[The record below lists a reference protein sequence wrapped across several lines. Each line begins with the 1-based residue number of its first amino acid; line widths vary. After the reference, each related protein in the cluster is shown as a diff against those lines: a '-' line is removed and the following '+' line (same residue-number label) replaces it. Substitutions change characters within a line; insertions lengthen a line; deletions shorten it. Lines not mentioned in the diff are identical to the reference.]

1 MKEKSVL
8 VRRSHKRMSVAR
20 STHPGVRTALKLDR
34 AAQIIE
40 KKLESEPLILELL
53 VGSAVKGQAQRPM
66 WDALH
71 VAAVRDGRVAELGA
85 AYDHLLLSTKMKLL
99 LAPILAEV
107 LTRAAAFFEEIAVDA
122 DKAAT
127 LLQRALTAAPA
138 STEAFTRLE
147 GLLTARQ
154 DTRALIDFYMGASG
168 HRPTVEE
175 QLALLRRAAELA
187 EFVPD
192 KPEQAIHLYQQIVR
206 LDPSDRVATEAL
218 EAHYL
223 RSGRV
228 KDAAKWLEQV
238 LASRPSRRDADEL
251 ALRERLLRLYCEEL
265 DERDRALPHAEV
277 LLAHDA
283 THGAALDAARSLLA
297 HRALGPRAAAAVA
310 GALDRS
316 GDFADAAAVLES
328 QLTSVRGA
336 KRLELVKR
344 LAALKQDQLAD
355 PEGALPLLEEAI
367 GSDISDEE
375 VRRRFREVNA
385 ALGRGTEAVKLLA
398 SAAANVKDP
407 ATRLGIEAELGQ
419 FALERGD
426 SAGARAAFEK
436 VLAASAGESSM
447 LVAAR
452 GLAAVYSEGEA
463 AQLAGALDVV
473 ARLEKDETAR
483 WAATERLAHLYQ
495 DRLNDPQRAVLAW
508 KELIGSPLSGR
519 ALDALEALYHATG
532 DDEQLA
538 AILELR
544 SVGSADEKE
553 ARSLATRAAQLR
565 AGRAPDGRAALAI
578 WRELLQTHGPA
589 REVHAQL
596 FPLLEKDG
604 AFAELAEVLRQEI
617 ALAPRE
623 EHAELLT
630 RLGMVLLKQLKDAA
644 GALEAFRAVLA
655 LDPHATTARKA
666 VEALLKIP
674 DSALG
679 AAELL
684 EPIYR
689 QDQHWAGLLAVLEA
703 RVKATTAVEGRLS
716 ILEEMT
722 TILDQN
728 QGDVTRAL
736 KVAGEALRIAV
747 GNKSGRVADW
757 VARVERL
764 SEKAAQPVLLAAVL
778 SRALGDHAVDS
789 EAFFLLATR
798 AGDALLASGEA
809 PKALV
814 LYRAAA
820 EYKPTDLALKERIEG
835 LVIEQG
841 SVEDRIAVYRA
852 GLERSN
858 DVKSRRQNLHA
869 IARIQSQEAA
879 DDPAA
884 IATLRILLAETPTDI
899 AAEDALFDG
908 LGRLSDHAGLCLE
921 LEGRAA
927 AAEGDRRTALLV
939 RLADVAAKSGQ
950 LERAL
955 GHYRELLAGARIG
968 DDVLDAIERTAQAAG
983 SAETLRDLLE
993 RRILSANDAQKEVAW
1008 LEQLG
1013 DLYAARLGN
1022 LDGAVTAFKR
1032 AADLAATAKL
1042 GGDILR
1048 RLSERMFALFPGDRQ
1063 AGERLIEI
1071 YREAGEWNR
1080 IPAVY
1085 DALLEHI
1092 VDERDAVKVVL
1103 DMEPAAIH
1111 AGASRQFG
1119 TAVDSALRRYVR
1131 AFTVHAQNLLAAK
1144 ARVLSI
1150 DAGRADE
1157 VGTIL
1162 RALIA
1167 SADDG
1172 ATFAHAFDAFL
1183 VQAPSNESRRADA
1196 QWLAAWRNNDP
1207 QSLDRTGAL
1216 LAGAKAHESVR
1227 NLPAAVEAYRR
1238 VLEYDSECI
1247 TARFAIVRLLLDL
1260 ENTEGALTAL
1270 SDLRERTQGAV
1281 RAGIELRMGHL
1292 LSEKLDRT
1300 DEALAVILPV
1310 LEASPSDPTALPI
1323 LQRALGRASS
1333 RPRAAALLERAS
1345 EAAPTKERAATI
1357 LRVLLGAPADTPE
1370 LMEGRKGW
1378 YKRLLDLLADRPD
1391 EALFTALQAAAD
1403 FPDAQF
1409 FWDAAEQLARSLRR
1423 PQPVMDG
1430 YRAMLERHVE
1440 PDVAEWVARRAVDF
1454 YEEWFEDPEGAISL
1468 LQRIQALPG
1477 GAWAFERLKLAFI
1490 SGERYGELLS
1500 LYDQA
1505 IDKAPGSDQAELLEE
1520 AAEAARNFARDSD
1533 RAIAYLE
1540 RLSAI
1545 RTADVATLAA
1555 LERLY
1560 EKRGH
1565 HQRLVALLEMR
1576 LDATSDV
1583 DAAQAIR
1590 ARMAGLLLGMGN
1602 QVKALVLVEQMLA
1615 ANPASDEG
1623 YGLLR
1628 RVILPEEVVPVP
1640 KLSMAPSGVSRSSAP
1655 KLDAVEPKPLTP
1667 NLVER
1672 AASLLKPRYLME
1684 EKIEDVVRIIEV
1696 ELAAADSDA
1705 ERTVL
1710 YQQRARLHLEELGE
1724 IGLAF
1729 DSYVTLVALEPEVEE
1744 HRRMLAD
1751 LAGRLDRHERLA
1763 DALVDAAQR
1772 SADPVLKARLRVEAG
1787 RVYRD
1792 QIGDAPR
1799 AIELFSSVVDTSDLA
1814 ADIVLPAARELE
1826 PLLASQHVAAERCAV
1841 LDKIAA
1847 LEKNKTAR
1855 RDALGEV
1862 ARISGAVL
1870 ADPDRAARAWKARL
1884 DDDATDREAL
1894 DGLVAVFEAARR
1906 WGDLI
1911 DALDKR
1917 AALAE
1922 SAVARADRA
1931 RIAAVFAE
1939 ELDAV
1944 GQAIATWIDIRR
1956 AFGPD
1961 EESFTK
1967 LSALLDGTGRFEDLA
1982 KLLQEEIEAARDA
1995 ERRVKLWGSLGDLCR
2010 ERLRDIERAAKAYAE
2025 ALRLDPADPKSRQG
2039 LTDAQDRSEVRSLAQ
2054 HALARAFVAREEW
2067 DNAADLAA
2075 KLPQGEEL
2083 PGDIARAFWWGVA
2096 GFQRDIRS
2104 DLATAEPALVRAL
2117 GYDPTS
2123 VQILEAL
2130 AAVQGRT
2137 PGRAYVL
2144 TTVRLSEVK
2153 GGDLRLLKEAADV
2166 AVRGR
2171 DEPSLAPMVCAK
2183 LFDLALAHWSDD
2195 KSGSSAAKTTE
2206 ALASWALEQLI
2217 VLADESGDVA
2227 RAIEL
2232 LRRGASLPFDRGA
2245 KRRMKQKAA
2254 QRTAEKLG
2262 DADTAIAIYR
2272 DVFKEDASD
2281 PVASGSVTA
2290 FADLLERRGLY
2301 DELAALWEQQA
2312 AAMAGADPTAA
2323 AELWDRSATLA
2334 EERLSDQTRAITNH
2348 KRGAELGGLRSLEA
2362 LARLYE
2368 RRGEPKE
2375 AAAVLERI
2383 CELCPA
2389 DMVVANTLRLAD
2401 AYVADRDKGVARSR
2415 LEQAVE
2421 RFRDADTLS
2430 QRLQQLYLDEQA
2442 WDVLADFLSTQ
2453 ADHAKDTPKRLSYLT
2468 QAVEVQA
2475 NKLKSAEGVIPLLRQ
2490 VIELEPENATPR
2502 LQLANALIETKRA
2515 GEAVAILD
2523 AQLVHYGTRKPKD
2536 RALVHHALARALAGS
2551 DKKRALKE
2559 LEQAARI
2566 DPSHPEI
2573 LYMLAQLAHA
2583 EGKLDLAN
2591 HTYQALLTLRRS
2603 AREEVDRL
2611 ISRADLFKAL
2621 ADIAERK
2628 NDPDRA
2634 AELRAS
2640 AADERD
2646 GS

>member
-1 MKEKSVL
+1 
-8 VRRSHKRMSVAR
+8 MSVAR
-20 STHPGVRTALKLDR
+20 STHPLRTALKLDR

-40 KKLESEPLILELL
+40 SKLESEPLILELL
-53 VGSAVKGQAQRPM
+53 VSSAVKGQAQRQM

-85 AYDHLLLSTKMKLL
+85 AYDQLLQSTKMKLL
-99 LAPILAEV
+99 LAPLLAEV
-107 LTRAAAFFEEIAVDA
+107 LTRSAAFFEEIGADV
-122 DKAAT
+122 DKAT
-127 LLQRALTAAPA
+127 MLLQRALTASPTSA
-138 STEAFTRLE
+138 EAFARME
-147 GLLTARQ
+147 GLLTSRQ
-154 DTRALIDFYMGASG
+154 DTRALIDFYAGAAG

-192 KPEQAIHLYQQIVR
+192 KPEQAIQLYQQIVR
-206 LDPSDRVATEAL
+206 LDPGDRVATEAL

-228 KDAAKWLEQV
+228 KEAAKWLEQV
-238 LASRPSRRDADEL
+238 LASRPSKRDADEL

-277 LLAHDA
+277 LLAQDP
-283 THGAALDAARSLLA
+283 THAAALDAARSLLT
-297 HRALGPRAAAAVA
+297 HRALGPRAATAVA
-310 GALDRS
+310 SALDRS
-316 GDFADAAAVLES
+316 GDFADAASVLES

-355 PEGALPLLEEAI
+355 LEGALPLLEEAI
-367 GSDISDEE
+367 GGDISDEE
-375 VRRRFREVNA
+375 VRRRYREVSA
-385 ALGRGTEAVKLLA
+385 ALGRGTDAVKLLA

-426 SAGARAAFEK
+426 STGARAAFEK
-436 VLAASAGESSM
+436 VLAAGAGESSM
-447 LVAAR
+447 LIAAR
-452 GLAAVYSEGEA
+452 GLASVYDEGEA
-463 AQLAGALDVV
+463 TKLAGALEFV
-473 ARLEKDETAR
+473 ARLEKDDTAR
-483 WAATERLAHLYQ
+483 WAAAERLAQLYQ
-495 DRLNDPQRAVLAW
+495 STLNDPQRAVSAW
-508 KELIGSPLSGR
+508 KGLIGSPLSGR
-519 ALDALEALYHATG
+519 ALDALEMLYHSTG

-538 AILELR
+538 SILELR
-544 SVGSADEKE
+544 SVGSGDEQE

-565 AGRAPDGRAALAI
+565 AGRAVDTQGALAI
-578 WRELLQTHGPA
+578 WRELLQTHGPS
-589 REVHAQL
+589 REVHGHL
-596 FPLLEKDG
+596 LPLLEKES
-604 AFAELAEVLRQEI
+604 AFAELAEVLRQEVL
-617 ALAPRE
+617 LAPRE
-623 EHAELLT
+623 EHADLLT
-630 RLGMVLLKQLKDAA
+630 RLGMLLLKHLKDIA
-644 GALEAFRAVLA
+644 GALQAFRAVLA
-655 LDPHATTARKA
+655 LDPRAATARKA
-666 VEALLKIP
+666 VEGLLKVP
-674 DSALG
+674 DAALG

-689 QDQHWAGLLAVLEA
+689 QDQHWPGLLTVLEA
-703 RVKATTAVEGRLS
+703 RVKATTALDGRMAILDEMTV
-716 ILEEMT
+716 ILE
-722 TILDQN
+722 QN

-747 GNKSGRVADW
+747 GNKSAQVGRW
-757 VARVERL
+757 IARVEQL
-764 SEKAAQPVLLAAVL
+764 SDKAGQPALLAAVL

-809 PKALV
+809 PKALA
-814 LYRAAA
+814 LYRMAA
-820 EYKPTDLALKERIEG
+820 EYKPADLALKERIEG

-852 GLERSN
+852 GLERSS
-858 DVKSRRQNLHA
+858 DVKTRRQHMYA
-869 IARIQSQEAA
+869 IARIQSQEAG
-879 DDPAA
+879 DDAA
-884 IATLRILLAETPTDI
+884 SAATLRALLAETPSDVV
-899 AAEDALFDG
+899 AEDALFDA
-908 LGRLSDHAGLCLE
+908 LGRLGDNAGLYQE

-927 AAEGDRRTALLV
+927 GADGERRTALLV
-939 RLADVAAKSGQ
+939 RMADVAARGGQ

-955 GHYRELLAGARIG
+955 GHYRELLSSARLG
-968 DDVLDAIERTAQAAG
+968 DDVLDAIERTALAAG

-993 RRILSANDAQKEVAW
+993 RRILGATDARQEMAW

-1013 DLYAARLGN
+1013 DLHAGKLGN
-1022 LDGAVTAFKR
+1022 VEGAVTAFKR
-1032 AADLAATAKL
+1032 AADLAVTAKL
-1042 GGDILR
+1042 GGDVMR
-1048 RLSERMFALFPGDRQ
+1048 RLYERLFALFPRDRE
-1063 AGERLIEI
+1063 AAERLIEI

-1080 IPAVY
+1080 IPAIY
-1085 DALLEHI
+1085 DTLLEHI
-1092 VDERDAVKVVL
+1092 ADERDAIKVVL
-1103 DMEPAAIH
+1103 DMEVAALH
-1111 AGASRQFG
+1111 AGASRQFA

-1131 AFTVHAQNLLAAK
+1131 AFTSHAQNLLAAK

-1150 DAGRADE
+1150 DVTRGNE
-1157 VGTIL
+1157 VGTIF
-1162 RALIA
+1162 RALVA

-1172 ATFAHAFDAFL
+1172 ASF
-1183 VQAPSNESRRADA
+1183 VQAFQDFLAKTPHSDSRRADA
-1196 QWLAAWRNNDP
+1196 QWLAAWQNHDP
-1207 QSLDRTGAL
+1207 LGLDRTGAL
-1216 LAGAKAHESVR
+1216 LAAGKAHESVR

-1260 ENTEGALTAL
+1260 ENIEGALTAL

-1292 LSEKLDRT
+1292 LSEKLDR
-1300 DEALAVILPV
+1300 DDDALAVILPV
-1310 LEASPSDPTALPI
+1310 LEASPADPTALPI

-1333 RPRAAALLERAS
+1333 RPRAAAMLERAS
-1345 EAAPTKERAATI
+1345 EAAPTKDRAATI

-1370 LMEGRKGW
+1370 LMEGRKTW
-1378 YKRLLDLLADRPD
+1378 YKRLLDLLSDRPD
-1391 EALFTALQAAAD
+1391 EALLTALQAAAD
-1403 FPDAQF
+1403 FPEAQL

-1423 PQPVMDG
+1423 PQPAMDA
-1430 YRAMLERHVE
+1430 YRAMLERHLD
-1440 PDVAEWVARRAVDF
+1440 PDVTEWIARRAVDF

-1468 LQRIQALPG
+1468 LHRIQALPG

-1500 LYDQA
+1500 LYDLA
-1505 IDKAPGSDQAELLEE
+1505 IDKAPGSAQAELLEE

-1545 RTADVATLAA
+1545 RAGDASTLSA

-1565 HQRLVALLEMR
+1565 HQRLVALLETR
-1576 LDATSDV
+1576 LDATRDAQ
-1583 DAAQAIR
+1583 AAQAIR

-1602 QVKALVLVEQMLA
+1602 QVNALALVEQMLA
-1615 ANPASDEG
+1615 ADSGSEEAFD
-1623 YGLLR
+1623 LLR
-1628 RVILPEEVVPVP
+1628 RVILPGEVAPLP
-1640 KLSMAPSGVSRSSAP
+1640 KLSLAPSGVSRSSVP
-1655 KLDAVEPKPLTP
+1655 KLDPVEPRPLTP
-1667 NLVER
+1667 HLVER
-1672 AASLLKPRYLME
+1672 AASLLKPRYLMQ

-1696 ELAAADSDA
+1696 ELSAADSDA

-1729 DSYVTLVALEPEVEE
+1729 DSYFILVALEPEVEE
-1744 HRRMLAD
+1744 HRRMLAE
-1751 LAGRLDRHERLA
+1751 LAGRLDRHDRLA

-1772 SADPVLKARLRVEAG
+1772 TADAVLRARLRVDAG

-1799 AIELFSSVVDTSDLA
+1799 AIALFSSVVDTGDLEPEV
-1814 ADIVLPAARELE
+1814 VLAAARELE
-1826 PLLASQHVAAERCAV
+1826 PLLASQHAAAERCAV

-1847 LEKNKTAR
+1847 LEKNKMAR

-1862 ARISGAVL
+1862 ARIASAVL

-1884 DDDATDREAL
+1884 DDDASDREAL

-1922 SAVARADRA
+1922 PAVARADRA
-1931 RIAAVFAE
+1931 RVAAVFSG

-1956 AFGPD
+1956 SFGPD
-1961 EESFTK
+1961 EESFAK
-1967 LSALLDGTGRFEDLA
+1967 LSTLLDGTGRFEDLA
-1982 KLLQEEIEAARDA
+1982 KLLQEEIEAAGAA
-1995 ERRVKLWGSLGDLCR
+1995 ERRVELWGTLGDLCR
-2010 ERLRDIERAAKAYAE
+2010 DRLHDVGRAARAYAE
-2025 ALRLDPADPKSRQG
+2025 ALRLEPADAKSRQG
-2039 LTDAQDRSEVRSLAQ
+2039 LTDAQERPEVRSLAQ
-2054 HALARAFVAREEW
+2054 QALARAYVVGEEW
-2067 DNAADLAA
+2067 ENAAGLAA
-2075 KLPQGEEL
+2075 KLAQGEDV

-2096 GFQRDIRS
+2096 GFQRDIRV
-2104 DLATAEPALVRAL
+2104 DLATAEPAMVRAL
-2117 GYDPTS
+2117 GYDPSS
-2123 VQILEAL
+2123 VEILEAL
-2130 AAVQGRT
+2130 AAVQSRT

-2171 DEPSLAPMVCAK
+2171 DEPSQASMVCAK
-2183 LFDLALAHWSDD
+2183 LFDLALARWSDD
-2195 KSGSSAAKTTE
+2195 KAGSSAAKATE
-2206 ALASWALEQLI
+2206 GLASWALEQLI

-2232 LRRGASLPFDRGA
+2232 LRRGASLPFDRSV
-2245 KRRMKQKAA
+2245 KRGMKQKAA

-2262 DADTAIAIYR
+2262 DADAALAIYR
-2272 DVFKEDASD
+2272 ELFKEDASD
-2281 PVASGSVTA
+2281 AVASGSVAA
-2290 FADLLERRGLY
+2290 FAELLERRSLH

-2312 AAMAGADPTAA
+2312 AGISGADPTAA
-2323 AELWDRSATLA
+2323 AELWDRAATLA
-2334 EERLSDQTRAITNH
+2334 EEKLADQTRAIANH

-2368 RRGEPKE
+2368 RRGEPKD

-2389 DMVVANTLRLAD
+2389 DTVVANTLRLAE

-2421 RFRDADTLS
+2421 RFRDADALS
-2430 QRLQQLYLDEQA
+2430 QRLQQLYLEEQA
-2442 WDVLADFLSTQ
+2442 WDVLADFLATQ
-2453 ADHAKDTPKRLSYLT
+2453 ADHAKDPAKRLIYLS
-2468 QAVEVQA
+2468 QAVEVQT
-2475 NKLKSAEGVIPLLRQ
+2475 NHLKSAEGVIPLLRQ
-2490 VIELEPENATPR
+2490 IIELEPESAAPR
-2502 LQLANALIETKRA
+2502 LQLANAFIATQRGA
-2515 GEAVAILD
+2515 EAVAILD
-2523 AQLVHYGTRKPKD
+2523 VQLVHYGTRKPKD
-2536 RALVHHALARALAGS
+2536 RALVHHALARALQAV
-2551 DKKRALKE
+2551 DRKRALKE

-2566 DPSHPEI
+2566 DPAHAEI
-2573 LYMLAQLAHA
+2573 LYMLADLANA
-2583 EGKLDLAN
+2583 EDKLDLAN

-2603 AREEVDRL
+2603 AREDVDRL

-2621 ADIAERK
+2621 ADLAERK

-2640 AADERD
+2640 AAEERD

>member
-1 MKEKSVL
+1 
-8 VRRSHKRMSVAR
+8 MSVAR

-40 KKLESEPLILELL
+40 SQLESEPLILELL
-53 VGSAVKGQAQRPM
+53 VGSAVKGQAQRQM

-71 VAAVRDGRVAELGA
+71 LAAVRDGRVAELGA
-85 AYDHLLLSTKMKLL
+85 AYDQLLQSTKMKLV
-99 LAPILAEV
+99 LAPISAQV
-107 LTRAAAFFEEIAVDA
+107 LTRAAAFFEEMAVDA
-122 DKAAT
+122 DKAVM
-127 LLQRALTAAPA
+127 LLQRALTVAPA

-154 DTRALIDFYMGASG
+154 DTRTLIDFYTNAAG

-192 KPEQAIHLYQQIVR
+192 KPEQAIQLYQQIVR

-218 EAHYL
+218 ETHFL

-238 LASRPSRRDADEL
+238 LTSRPSKRDADEL
-251 ALRERLLRLYCEEL
+251 ALRARLLRLYCEEL

-277 LLAHDA
+277 LLAQDA
-283 THGAALDAARSLLA
+283 THGPALEAARSLLT
-297 HRALGPRAAAAVA
+297 HRALGPRAASAVA
-310 GALDRS
+310 SALDRS
-316 GDFADAAAVLES
+316 GDFAEAASVLEQ
-328 QLTSVRGA
+328 QLATLRGA

-344 LAALKQDQLAD
+344 LSALKQDQLAD
-355 PEGALPLLEEAI
+355 LAGALPLLEEAI
-367 GSDISDEE
+367 AADISDAE
-375 VRRRFREVNA
+375 VRRRYREVSA
-385 ALGRGTEAVKLLA
+385 ALGRGADAVKLLA
-398 SAAANVKDP
+398 SAAANVKDA

-436 VLAASAGESSM
+436 VLAAAGGDSSM

-452 GLAAVYSEGEA
+452 GLAAVYEEGEA
-463 AQLAGALDVV
+463 GQLAGALEVV
-473 ARLEKDETAR
+473 ARLEKDDSAR

-495 DRLNDPQRAVLAW
+495 GRLDDPHKAVVAW

-519 ALDALEALYHATG
+519 ALDALETLYHATG

-553 ARSLATRAAQLR
+553 ARALATRAAQLR
-565 AGRAPDGRAALAI
+565 AGRAVDGRNALAI
-578 WRELLQTHGPA
+578 WRELLQTHGPS
-589 REVHAQL
+589 REVHAHV
-596 FPLLEKDG
+596 FPLLEKEG
-604 AFAELAEVLRQEI
+604 AFVELAEVLRQEV

-623 EHAELLT
+623 EHADLLT
-630 RLGMVLLKQLKDAA
+630 RLGMLSLKHLKDAA
-644 GALEAFRAVLA
+644 AALEAFRAVLL
-655 LDPHATTARKA
+655 LDPRAATARKA
-666 VEALLKIP
+666 VEGLLKIP
-674 DSALG
+674 DAALG

-689 QDQHWAGLLAVLEA
+689 QDQHWPGLLAVLEA
-703 RVKATTAVEGRLS
+703 RVKATTVLDARLA

-722 TILDQN
+722 AILEQN
-728 QGDVTRAL
+728 QNDVTRAL

-747 GNKSGRVADW
+747 ANKSPAVERWVGRV
-757 VARVERL
+757 EQL
-764 SEKAAQPVLLAAVL
+764 SAKAAQPALLATVL
-778 SRALGDHAVDS
+778 SRALGDHPVDS
-789 EAFFLLATR
+789 EAFFLVATR

-809 PKALV
+809 PKALA

-820 EYKPTDLALKERIEG
+820 AYRPNDLPLKERIEG
-835 LVIEQG
+835 LVMEQG
-841 SVEDRIAVYRA
+841 SVEDRIAVHRA
-852 GLERSN
+852 GLERSS
-858 DVKSRRQNLHA
+858 DVKSRRQNLQA
-869 IARIQSQEAA
+869 IARIQSQEAG
-879 DDPAA
+879 DDAA
-884 IATLRILLAETPTDI
+884 AVATLRVLLAETPHDV
-899 AAEDALFDG
+899 AAEDALFDA
-908 LGRLSDHAGLCLE
+908 LGRRGDHAGLYQE

-927 AAEGDRRTALLV
+927 AADGDRRTALLV
-939 RLADVAAKSGQ
+939 RMADVSARSGQ

-955 GHYRELLAGARIG
+955 GHYRELLSGARLG
-968 DDVLDAIERTAQAAG
+968 DDVLDAIERTAHAA
-983 SAETLRDLLE
+983 ENFDTLRDLLE
-993 RRILSANDAQKEVAW
+993 RRILSASDARQEMAW

-1013 DLYAARLGN
+1013 DLYAEKLGN
-1022 LDGAVTAFKR
+1022 VDGAVTAFKR
-1032 AADLAATAKL
+1032 ACDLATTAKL

-1048 RLSERMFALFPGDRQ
+1048 RLYERMFALFPGDRQ
-1063 AGERLIEI
+1063 AAERLVEI
-1071 YREAGEWNR
+1071 YREAGEWYR
-1080 IPAVY
+1080 IPAIY

-1103 DMEPAAIH
+1103 DMEQSALH
-1111 AGASRQFG
+1111 AGASRQFA

-1131 AFTVHAQNLLAAK
+1131 AFSRYAQDLLAAK
-1144 ARVLSI
+1144 ARVLAI
-1150 DAGRADE
+1150 DATRADE
-1157 VGTIL
+1157 VGTIF

-1172 ATFAHAFDAFL
+1172 ASFAQAFEAFL
-1183 VQAPSNESRRADA
+1183 AKAPNDENRRADG
-1196 QWLAAWRNNDP
+1196 QWVAAWRTSDL
-1207 QSLDRTGAL
+1207 QGLDRTGAL
-1216 LAGAKAHESVR
+1216 LAAAKAHESIR

-1260 ENTEGALTAL
+1260 DHTEAALTAL

-1292 LSEKLDRT
+1292 LSENLDRAG
-1300 DEALAVILPV
+1300 DALAVILPV

-1333 RPRAAALLERAS
+1333 RPRAAAMLERAS
-1345 EAAPTKERAATI
+1345 QAAPTKERAATI

-1370 LMEGRKGW
+1370 LMEGRKVW
-1378 YKRLLDLLADRPD
+1378 YKRLLDLVSDRPD

-1403 FPDAQF
+1403 FAEVPF

-1423 PQPVMDG
+1423 PQPVMDA
-1430 YRAMLERHVE
+1430 YRAMLERHLE
-1440 PDVAEWVARRAVDF
+1440 PELAEWVARRGVDF

-1468 LQRIQALPG
+1468 LQRIQVLPG

-1505 IDKAPGSDQAELLEE
+1505 IDKAPGSGQAELLEE
-1520 AAEAARNFARDSD
+1520 AAEAARNFARDPD
-1533 RAIAYLE
+1533 RAITYLE
-1540 RLSAI
+1540 RLAAI
-1545 RTADVATLAA
+1545 RTGDATTLAA

-1565 HQRLVALLEMR
+1565 HQRLVALLETRM
-1576 LDATSDV
+1576 DATSDV
-1583 DAAQAIR
+1583 QVAQAIR

-1602 QVKALVLVEQMLA
+1602 QVKALALVEQMLA
-1615 ANPASDEG
+1615 ADPGSDEA
-1623 YGLLR
+1623 YDLLR
-1628 RVILPEEVVPVP
+1628 RVILPGEIPALP
-1640 KLSMAPSGVSRSSAP
+1640 GLSMAPSGVSRSSAP
-1655 KLDAVEPKPLTP
+1655 KPDVVEPRPLTP

-1672 AASLLKPRYLME
+1672 SASLLKPRYLMQ
-1684 EKIEDVVRIIEV
+1684 EKIEDVVRIIEI
-1696 ELAAADSDA
+1696 ELAACDSDA

-1729 DSYVTLVALEPEVEE
+1729 DSYVILVALEPEVEE
-1744 HRRMLAD
+1744 HRRMLAE
-1751 LAGRLDRHERLA
+1751 LAGRLDRHDRLA
-1763 DALVDAAQR
+1763 AALVDAAER
-1772 SADPVLKARLRVEAG
+1772 TADPVQKARLRVEAG

-1799 AIELFSSVVDTSDLA
+1799 AIALFSSVVDGRDLA

-1847 LEKNKTAR
+1847 LETNKAAR

-1862 ARISGAVL
+1862 ARMSGAVL
-1870 ADPDRAARAWKARL
+1870 ADPERAARAWRARL

-1894 DGLVAVFEAARR
+1894 DGLVTVFESARR

-1917 AALAE
+1917 AAMAE
-1922 SAVARADRA
+1922 PAVARADRA
-1931 RIAAVFAE
+1931 RIAAVFAG

-1944 GQAIATWIDIRR
+1944 GQAIATWVDIRR

-1961 EESFTK
+1961 EESFSK
-1967 LSALLDGTGRFEDLA
+1967 LSSLLDGTGRFEDLA
-1982 KLLQEEIEAARDA
+1982 KLLHEEIAAAADA
-1995 ERRVKLWGSLGDLCR
+1995 ERRLRLWGSLGDLCR
-2010 ERLRDIERAAKAYAE
+2010 DRLHDIERAAKAYAE
-2025 ALRLDPADPKSRQG
+2025 ALRIQPADLKSRQG
-2039 LTDAQDRSEVRSLAQ
+2039 LLEAQERSEVRSLAQ
-2054 HALARAFVAREEW
+2054 HALARAYVALEEW
-2067 DNAADLAA
+2067 EKAAELAA
-2075 KLPQGEEL
+2075 KLPQGEEV

-2096 GFQRDIRS
+2096 AYQRDARH
-2104 DLATAEPALVRAL
+2104 DLATAEPALIRAL

-2123 VQILEAL
+2123 VEILEAL
-2130 AAVQGRT
+2130 AAVQSRT

-2183 LFDLALAHWSDD
+2183 LFDLALTRWSDD
-2195 KSGSSAAKTTE
+2195 KPGSSAAKSTE
-2206 ALASWALEQLI
+2206 GLASWALEQLI
-2217 VLADESGDVA
+2217 SLADESGDVA

-2232 LRRGASLPFDRGA
+2232 LRRGATLPFDRGA
-2245 KRRMKQKAA
+2245 KRCMKQKAA

-2262 DADTAIAIYR
+2262 DADAALVLYR
-2272 DVFKEDASD
+2272 ELFKEDATD
-2281 PVASGSVTA
+2281 AVAGGSVTA
-2290 FADLLERRGLY
+2290 FAELLERRALY

-2312 AAMAGADPTAA
+2312 AAMAGADPSAA
-2323 AELWDRSATLA
+2323 AELWDRSAALA

-2368 RRGEPKE
+2368 QRGEPKE

-2389 DMVVANTLRLAD
+2389 DTVVANTLRLAA
-2401 AYVADRDKGVARSR
+2401 AYVADGDKGVARSR

-2421 RFRDADTLS
+2421 RFRDADSLS
-2430 QRLQQLYLDEQA
+2430 QRLQQLYVEEQA

-2453 ADHAKDTPKRLSYLT
+2453 ADHAKDPAKRLSYLT
-2468 QAVEVQA
+2468 QAVDVQA
-2475 NKLKSAEGVIPLLRQ
+2475 NKLKSSDGVIPLLRQ
-2490 VIELEPENATPR
+2490 VIELEPESAAPR
-2502 LQLANALIETKRA
+2502 LQLANALIETKRGA
-2515 GEAVAILD
+2515 DAVAILD
-2523 AQLVHYGTRKPKD
+2523 AQLAHYGTRKPKD
-2536 RALVHHALARALAGS
+2536 RALVHHALSRALAES

-2566 DPSHPEI
+2566 DPAHAEI
-2573 LYMLAQLAHA
+2573 LYMLARLAHA

-2603 AREEVDRL
+2603 ARDEVDRL
-2611 ISRADLFKAL
+2611 ISRADLFRAL
-2621 ADIAERK
+2621 ADIAESK

-2640 AADERD
+2640 AAEERD
-2646 GS
+2646 GA

>member
-1 MKEKSVL
+1 MKEKSAFIT
-8 VRRSHKRMSVAR
+8 RSHKRMSVAR
-20 STHPGVRTALKLDR
+20 STHPSARTALKLDR

-53 VGSAVKGQAQRPM
+53 VGSAVKGQSQRQM

-85 AYDHLLLSTKMKLL
+85 AYDYLLQSTKMKLL

-107 LTRAAAFFEEIAVDA
+107 LTRAAAFFEEIAADA
-122 DKAAT
+122 DKATA
-127 LLQRALTAAPA
+127 LLQRALSA
-138 STEAFTRLE
+138 SPSANEAFTRLE

-154 DTRALIDFYMGASG
+154 DTRALIDFYSGAAG

-192 KPEQAIHLYQQIVR
+192 KPEQAITLYQQIVR

-228 KDAAKWLEQV
+228 KDAAKWLEQI
-238 LASRPSRRDADEL
+238 LASRPNKRDADEL
-251 ALRERLLRLYCEEL
+251 ALRERLMRLYCEEL

-277 LLAHDA
+277 LLQQEA
-283 THGAALDAARSLLA
+283 THAAALEAARGLLG
-297 HRALGPRAAAAVA
+297 HRALGARAAAAVA
-310 GALDRS
+310 SALDRS

-328 QLTSVRGA
+328 QLATVRGA

-355 PEGALPLLEEAI
+355 LAGALPLLEEAI

-375 VRRRFREVNA
+375 VRRRYREVSA
-385 ALGRGTEAVKLLA
+385 ALGRGTDAVKLLA
-398 SAAANVKDP
+398 SAAANVKDA
-407 ATRLGIEAELGQ
+407 ATRLVIEAELGQ

-436 VLAASAGESSM
+436 VLAAQAGESSM

-452 GLAAVYSEGEA
+452 GLAAVYDEGEA
-463 AQLAGALDVV
+463 VKLAGALDVV
-473 ARLEKDETAR
+473 ARLERDDAAR
-483 WAATERLAHLYQ
+483 WAAVERLAYLYQ
-495 DRLNDPQRAVLAW
+495 DRLNDPQRAVVAW
-508 KELIGSPLSGR
+508 KELIGSPMSGR
-519 ALDALEALYHATG
+519 ALDALETLYHSTG

-544 SVGSADEKE
+544 SVGSSDEKE
-553 ARSLATRAAQLR
+553 ARALATRAAQLR
-565 AGRAPDGRAALAI
+565 AGKAADARAALAI
-578 WRELLQTHGPA
+578 WRELAQTHGPT
-589 REVHAQL
+589 REVHAHL
-596 FPLLEKDG
+596 FPLLEKEG
-604 AFAELAEVLRQEI
+604 AFAELADVLRQEI

-623 EHAELLT
+623 EHADLLT
-630 RLGMVLLKQLKDAA
+630 RLGIVLLKQLKDAA

-655 LDPHATTARKA
+655 IDPQAATARKA
-666 VEALLKIP
+666 VEGLLKIP
-674 DSALG
+674 DAALG

-703 RVKATTAVEGRLS
+703 RVKATTDVESRLV
-716 ILEEMT
+716 ILDEMT
-722 TILDQN
+722 NILDQN

-736 KVAGEALRIAV
+736 RVSGEALRIAV
-747 GNKSGRVADW
+747 GSKSGQMARW
-757 VARVERL
+757 VARVELL
-764 SEKAAQPVLLAAVL
+764 SEKAAQPALLAAVL

-820 EYKPTDLALKERIEG
+820 EYKPTDQALKERIEG

-841 SVEDRIAVYRA
+841 SIEDRIAVYRA
-852 GLERSN
+852 GLERSS
-858 DVKSRRQNLHA
+858 DKKARRQNLHA
-869 IARIQSQEAA
+869 IARIQSQEAG
-879 DDPAA
+879 DDAAA
-884 IATLRILLAETPTDI
+884 IATLRALLAETPSDV
-899 AAEDALFDG
+899 AAEDALFDALSRMGDHSG
-908 LGRLSDHAGLCLE
+908 LYQE

-927 AAEGDRRTALLV
+927 AAEGERRAALVV
-939 RLADVAAKSGQ
+939 RMADVASKSGQ
-950 LERAL
+950 LDRAL
-955 GHYRELLAGARIG
+955 GHYRELLASARLA
-968 DDVLDAIERTAQAAG
+968 DDILDAIERTAQAAG
-983 SAETLRDLLE
+983 DAETQRNLLE
-993 RRILSANDAQKEVAW
+993 RRILGANDARQEVAW

-1013 DLYAARLGN
+1013 DLCATKLGN
-1022 LDGAVTAFKR
+1022 VEGAVTAFKR

-1042 GGDILR
+1042 GGDMLR
-1048 RLSERMFALFPGDRQ
+1048 RLYERMFALFPGDRQ
-1063 AGERLIEI
+1063 AGERLVEI

-1080 IPAVY
+1080 IPAIY
-1085 DALLEHI
+1085 DALLENI

-1103 DMEPAAIH
+1103 DMEPSSIQ
-1111 AGASRQFG
+1111 AGASRQFA

-1131 AFTVHAQNLLAAK
+1131 AFTTHAQSLLAAK

-1150 DAGRADE
+1150 DTARADE

-1162 RALIA
+1162 RALVA
-1167 SADDG
+1167 SADD
-1172 ATFAHAFDAFL
+1172 ATSFSQAFDAFL
-1183 VQAPSNESRRADA
+1183 AKAPQTDGRRADA
-1196 QWLAAWRNNDP
+1196 QWLAAWRSNDP
-1207 QSLDRTGAL
+1207 KGLDRTGAL
-1216 LAGAKAHESVR
+1216 LAAAKAHESVR

-1260 ENTEGALTAL
+1260 DNAEGALAAL

-1292 LSEKLDRT
+1292 LSEKLDRA

-1310 LEASPSDPTALPI
+1310 LEVTPSDPTALPI

-1333 RPRAAALLERAS
+1333 RPRAAAMLERAS
-1345 EAAPTKERAATI
+1345 ENAPTKERAATI

-1370 LMEGRKGW
+1370 LLEGRKGW
-1378 YKRLLDLLADRPD
+1378 YKRLLDLLSERPD

-1430 YRAMLERHVE
+1430 YRAMLDKHLE
-1440 PDVAEWVARRAVDF
+1440 PEIAEWVARRAVDF
-1454 YEEWFEDPEGAISL
+1454 YEEWFEDPEGAITL

-1490 SGERYGELLS
+1490 SGERYGDLLS

-1505 IDKAPGSDQAELLEE
+1505 IEKAPGSGQAELLEE

-1545 RTADVATLAA
+1545 RTGNAATLAA

-1565 HQRLVALLEMR
+1565 HQRLVALLETR
-1576 LDATSDV
+1576 LDATNDV
-1583 DAAQAIR
+1583 EAAQAIR
-1590 ARMAGLLLGMGN
+1590 ARMAGLLLAMGN
-1602 QVKALVLVEQMLA
+1602 QVKALALVEQMLA
-1615 ANPASDEG
+1615 ADPASDEG

-1628 RVILPEEVVPVP
+1628 RVLLPGEATPAP
-1640 KLSMAPSGVSRSSAP
+1640 RLSVAPSGVSRSSAP
-1655 KLDAVEPKPLTP
+1655 KMDAVEPMPLTP

-1672 AASLLKPRYLME
+1672 AASLLKPRYLMQ

-1696 ELAAADSDA
+1696 ELAAADADA
-1705 ERTVL
+1705 ERIVL

-1729 DSYVTLVALEPEVEE
+1729 DSYVILVALEPEVEE
-1744 HRRMLAD
+1744 HRRTLAE
-1751 LAGRLDRHERLA
+1751 LASRLDRHDRLA
-1763 DALVDAAQR
+1763 EALVDAAQR
-1772 SADPVLKARLRVEAG
+1772 SADPLLQARLRVEAG

-1792 QIGDAPR
+1792 QIGDFAK
-1799 AIELFSSVVDTSDLA
+1799 AIGLFSSVVDAGDLA

-1847 LEKNKTAR
+1847 LEKNKKAR
-1855 RDALGEV
+1855 REALGEV
-1862 ARISGAVL
+1862 ARISSSVL

-1894 DGLVAVFEAARR
+1894 DGLVTVFESARR

-1922 SAVARADRA
+1922 PQVARADRA
-1931 RIAAVFAE
+1931 RIAAVFAG

-1944 GQAIATWIDIRR
+1944 GQAIAAWTDIRR

-1967 LSALLDGTGRFEDLA
+1967 LSALLESTGRFEDLA
-1982 KLLQEEIEAARDA
+1982 KLLQEEIEAAGE
-1995 ERRVKLWGSLGDLCR
+1995 ERRVRLWGSLGDLSR
-2010 ERLRDIERAAKAYAE
+2010 DRLHDVERAAKAYAE
-2025 ALRLDPADPKSRQG
+2025 ALRLDPTDPKSRLG
-2039 LTDAQDRSEVRSLAQ
+2039 LTEAQGRPEVRPLAQ
-2054 HALARAFVAREEW
+2054 HALARAFVAGKEW
-2067 DNAADLAA
+2067 ESAADLAA
-2075 KLPQGEEL
+2075 KLPQGEEV
-2083 PGDIARAFWWGVA
+2083 PSDIARAFWWGVA
-2096 GFQRDIRS
+2096 GFQRDVRR
-2104 DLATAEPALVRAL
+2104 DLVTAEPALVRAL
-2117 GYDPTS
+2117 GYDPNS
-2123 VQILEAL
+2123 VEILEAL

-2183 LFDLALAHWSDD
+2183 LFDLALARWSDD
-2195 KSGSSAAKTTE
+2195 KPGSAGAKTTE
-2206 ALASWALEQLI
+2206 GLASWALEQLI
-2217 VLADESGDVA
+2217 ALAEEAGDVA
-2227 RAIEL
+2227 RAVEL
-2232 LRRGASLPFDRGA
+2232 MRRGASLPFDRGA

-2262 DADTAIAIYR
+2262 DADSAIAIYR
-2272 DVFKEDASD
+2272 ELFKEDASD
-2281 PVASGSVTA
+2281 AVANASVAA
-2290 FADLLERRGLY
+2290 FAELLERRGLH
-2301 DELAALWEQQA
+2301 DELATLWEQQA
-2312 AAMAGADPTAA
+2312 AAMATADPTAA
-2323 AELWDRSATLA
+2323 AELWDRAAVLV
-2334 EERLSDQTRAITNH
+2334 EERLSDQSRAIANH

-2368 RRGEPKE
+2368 RRGESKE

-2421 RFRDADTLS
+2421 RFRDADALS
-2430 QRLQQLYLDEQA
+2430 QRLQRLYLEEQA
-2442 WDVLADFLSTQ
+2442 WDVLADFLATQ
-2453 ADHAKDTPKRLSYLT
+2453 ADHAKEPAKRLSYLT
-2468 QAVEVQA
+2468 QAVDVQA
-2475 NKLKSAEGVIPLLRQ
+2475 NRLKSAEGVVPLLRQ
-2490 VIELEPENATPR
+2490 VIELEPENAAPR
-2502 LQLANALIETKRA
+2502 LQLANALIETKR
-2515 GEAVAILD
+2515 GSEAVAILD
-2523 AQLVHYGTRKPKD
+2523 AQLAHYGTRKPKD

-2566 DPSHPEI
+2566 DPAHAEI
-2573 LYMLAQLAHA
+2573 LYMLAHLAHS
-2583 EGKLDLAN
+2583 EGKLDQAN
-2591 HTYQALLTLRRS
+2591 QNYQALLTLRRS
-2603 AREEVDRL
+2603 AREDVDRL
-2611 ISRADLFKAL
+2611 ISRADLFRAL

-2628 NDPDRA
+2628 DDPERA

-2640 AADERD
+2640 AAEERD